1 MPDDPGHARDVL
13 ARDVLSRDEAAARA
27 GRVSGVD
34 YTLELDLPAGGT
46 CYRGDARLRFPVAGS
61 GDLFLDFRGGEIE
74 RLEVNGRAL
83 RPERPGHRI
92 ILPGDVL
99 AAETEVRV
107 VYENAY
113 DRTGDGFHLFTD
125 PEDGERY
132 AYTNFEPFEAHR
144 LFPAFDQ
151 PDIKGRYAFSV
162 TAPGGWTVISNGRA
176 TVAGAAGGRR
186 IHRFDRTPPF
196 STYLAAVVAGPF
208 VGVHDE
214 HRGIPLGLWC
224 RRSLAPHLDPAE
236 LLTVTRQGFDF
247 FADLFARPY
256 PFAKYDQ
263 VFVPEFN
270 AGAMENVGCITHS
283 ETMIYRDPPTDAQ
296 RMERA
301 ETLLHEL
308 AHMWFGDLVT
318 MRWWDDLW
326 LNESFATYVSYL
338 AMAEATRFRAAWRA
352 LHATKL
358 WAYRIDEYP
367 TTHPVRGQVADTDA
381 TFYNFDGITYGK
393 GAAVIKQLVATIGMD
408 GFRAGIRTYFDR
420 HAWGNATLAD
430 FLAALEAGSGLALG
444 DWARAW
450 LETASLNTLAARW
463 EARDGRLA
471 ALALEQTAPAEHPT
485 LRPHA
490 TRVALVREAA
500 GERPTIEVIGT
511 RLDGPEVAIAAAA
524 GRPAPLL
531 VFPNQ
536 DDDAYAKVAL
546 DPVSLLNLPSLL
558 PHIDDALLRQQ
569 LWGALWQMVRDRD
582 LRSTDFLGLVRGLL
596 PAEPEIEIVTTVLDM
611 AGVALGRFVP
621 EEGRVAEAS
630 RFVAAALETL
640 GVVPPGD
647 RPIAWLRAAIAAL
660 ADPADVAAVVEVAD
674 GRRALPGIEPDQD
687 MRWGIVRA
695 AVAHDLPDAGGRLEA
710 ERARDRT
717 DRGEREALA
726 AVVSRPDEA
735 TKAGTW
741 ARIHGDGYG
750 SFHLDRAAMAGF
762 RHAHQGV
769 LLEPYVERFFEAVPA
784 VVETREHPFV
794 RAYVGRLFPFDRPE
808 PAVAARARAVIA
820 AHGERLPALDRQ
832 LREATDDLERAIAC
846 RAFAGRG

>member
-1 MPDDPGHARDVL
+1 MPDDPEP
-13 ARDVLSRDEAAARA
+13 ARDVLSRDEAIARA
-27 GRVSGVD
+27 ARVSGVD
-34 YTLELDLPAGGT
+34 YTLELDLPVSGT
-46 CYRGDARLRFPVAGS
+46 SYRGDARLSFPVRGS

-74 RLEVNGRAL
+74 RLEVNGRTL
-83 RPERPGHRI
+83 RPERPGSRI

-99 AAETEVRV
+99 ADETEVRV

-162 TAPGGWTVISNGRA
+162 TAPAGWAVISNGPS
-176 TVAGAAGGRR
+176 TVVEAGDRR
-186 IHRFDRTPPF
+186 RLHRFHRTPQF

-208 VGVHDE
+208 VGVHDG
-214 HRGIPLGLWC
+214 HDGVPLGLWC
-224 RRSLAPHLDPAE
+224 RRSLASRLDPAE
-236 LLTVTRQGFDF
+236 LFTVTRQGFDF
-247 FADLFARPY
+247 FVHLFARPF

-301 ETLLHEL
+301 ETVLHEL

-352 LHATKL
+352 FHATKL
-358 WAYRIDEYP
+358 WACRIDEYP
-367 TTHPVRGQVADTDA
+367 TTHPVRGQVPDTDA

-393 GAAVIKQLVATIGMD
+393 GAAVIKQLVASIGMD
-408 GFRAGIRTYFDR
+408 GFLAGIRTYFDR
-420 HAWGNATLAD
+420 HGWGNATLAD
-430 FLAALEAGSGLALG
+430 FLAALEAGSGLSLDG
-444 DWARAW
+444 WARAW
-450 LETASLNTLAARW
+450 LETASLNTLAAHW
-463 EARDGRLA
+463 EARDGRVT
-471 ALALEQTAPAEHPT
+471 ALALAQTAPAQHST

-500 GERPTIEVIGT
+500 DGQPAIEAIGI
-511 RLDGPEVAIAAAA
+511 RLDGPVVEIAEAA

-531 VFPNQ
+531 VFPNHG
-536 DDDAYAKVAL
+536 DDAYAKVAL
-546 DPVSLLNLPSLL
+546 DPVSLANLPSLL
-558 PHIDDALLRQQ
+558 SRIDDALLREQ
-569 LWGALWQMVRDRD
+569 LWGALWQMVRDRG
-582 LRSTDFLGLVRGLL
+582 LRSTDFLTLVRDLL
-596 PAEPEIEIVTTVLDM
+596 PVEPEIEIVTTVLDM
-611 AGVALGRFVP
+611 AGLALAGFVP
-621 EEGRVAEAS
+621 EERRVAEGS
-630 RFVAAALETL
+630 RFVAAALETV
-640 GVVPPGD
+640 GEVPPGD
-647 RPIAWLRAAIAAL
+647 RRIAWLRAAIATL
-660 ADPADVAAVVEVAD
+660 ADPADVGALAEVAD
-674 GRRALPGIEPDQD
+674 GRRALPGIELDQD

-695 AVAHDLPDAGGRLEA
+695 AVAHDLAGAARHLEA

-717 DRGEREALA
+717 DRGEREALSA
-726 AVVSRPDEA
+726 AVSRPDEA
-735 TKAGTW
+735 TKRAAW
-741 ARIHGDGYG
+741 DRIHGEGYG

-762 RHAHQGV
+762 RHAHQGA
-769 LLEPYVERFFEAVPA
+769 LLEPYVGRFFEAIPA
-784 VVETREHPFV
+784 IVERREHPFV
-794 RAYVGRLFPFDRPE
+794 RAYVSRLFPFDRPE
-808 PAVAARARAVIA
+808 PAVAARARAVVA
-820 AHGERLPALDRQ
+820 AHGERLPTLDRQ